1 VAFTALLAL
10 AVALLI
16 AAVIIGLIAYRDLRL
31 TVLAL
36 VHQATTDELTGL
48 PNRRA
53 ATNRLSARLAAGHPV
68 SVALIDVD
76 DFKGINDTYGH
87 AAGDAALQH
96 LANCLTASART
107 HMAARISGDEF
118 LIIVEGDVQRATD
131 VARAVL
137 RSVETA
143 PFAYLDTPVAVELS
157 IGVAQGND
165 ISDVVEVIRR
175 ADHAMY
181 HAKREVVRPR
191 QPIATWT
198 PDLRMPHQ
206 TDEPR
211 RRTFRPPVRFPAR

>member
-1 VAFTALLAL
+1 MAFTALLAL
-10 AVALLI
+10 TVALLI

-36 VHQATTDELTGL
+36 VHQVTTDDLTGL

-53 ATNRLSARLAAGHPV
+53 ARNRLSARLAAGHPV

-96 LANCLTASART
+96 LANCLNTSART

-118 LIIVEGDVQRATD
+118 LIVVDGDVQHATD
-131 VARAVL
+131 IARAVL

-157 IGVAQGND
+157 IGVAQGDD
-165 ISDVVEVIRR
+165 ISDVVELIRR

-181 HAKREVVRPR
+181 HAKRAVARTR
-191 QPIATWT
+191 QPIAAWT
-198 PDLRMPHQ
+198 PDLRMPHPI
-206 TDEPR
+206 DESQ
-211 RRTFRPPVRFPAR
+211 RRTFRPPASFPTR